1 MEEEKQFIYYTERY
15 KPILICYFDHSKIK
29 EEELSYLNQS
39 VKEIAMK
46 SGYENFVMFGALGCE
61 ARLEIIS
68 VDKSTVVEDI
78 QKYIDMKLFK
88 PKEEVYD
95 PEDIQ
100 TC

>member
-1 MEEEKQFIYYTERY
+1 MEKY
-15 KPILICYFDHSKIK
+15 KPILVVYFDPARFCNTTQYEDFHKSSKD
-29 EEELSYLNQS
+29 LG
-39 VKEIAMK
+39 VKL
-46 SGYENFVMFGALGCE
+46 GYKNVILFGSPDCE

-100 TC
+100 IC